1 MLRVFFYS
9 QEKSTSM
16 ILKAVFNVVFCL
28 CLTVG
33 LTAQANVTDLK
44 IEALPACTDAKVS
57 EAIKA
62 TLNEKGMRLIHQDG
76 KTIADFWLRKEIP
89 NSAALADG
97 ATFSQIKEGA
107 LIGVITFPEKTHD
120 YRDQTVKAGTYVLR
134 YAMSMQDG
142 AHLGVSPTRDFFVLT
157 LPNEDADPKDLAPA
171 EVIKLSRGASGA
183 GHPAPLALAFP
194 TTDEKAMPKLVAGE
208 HSHITLD
215 IKLKLKSGELAVGFI
230 VVGKTSE

>member
-1 MLRVFFYS
+1 MRKTVLIVG
-9 QEKSTSM
+9 
-16 ILKAVFNVVFCL
+16 
-28 CLTVG
+28 VG
-33 LTAQANVTDLK
+33 LAFPAWLALQVWAADFK
-44 IEALPACTDAKVS
+44 IETIAALADAKVS

-62 TLNEKGMRLIHQDG
+62 TLSDKGMRLIHQDG
-76 KTIADFWLRKEIP
+76 KTIADLWLRKEIP
-89 NSAALADG
+89 ASAALADG

-157 LPNEDADPKDLAPA
+157 LPNEDTDPKDLAAA
-171 EVIKLSRGASGA
+171 EVIKLSRNASGA

-194 TTDEKAMPKLVAGE
+194 TTDEKAMPKLVGGE
-208 HSHITLD
+208 HATITLD
-215 IKLKLKSGELAVGFI
+215 LKLKLTSGELAVGFI